1 VNDAF
6 AVLVEADLQL
16 RGEVFA
22 GSNDGSPAAPISWK
36 PSGAAMLVAT
46 LALSAWSAWPAVSAA
61 SALCAV
67 FAEGTV

>member
-1 VNDAF
+1 
-6 AVLVEADLQL
+6 VEK
-16 RGEVFA
+16 VFA
-22 GSNDGSPAAPISWK
+22 QPGLNDGSPPAPISWK

-46 LALSAWSAWPAVSAA
+46 LALSAWSAQPAVSAA